1 VVAVHT
7 PGHTP
12 DHVVF
17 FVPTLGALF
26 TGDAVLGR
34 GTSVIDPPEGDL
46 AAYLRSLDAMA
57 ALAPR
62 TIYPGHGPAVWA
74 AAEKLAEYRAHREER
89 ERQVLDALAEGAC
102 TPEDIVAT
110 VYADYPP
117 EVHALGARSVLAH
130 LLKLER
136 EGRAAHV
143 GPPRDNRFE
152 PATPA
157 ACRRCGRPAIP
168 RSTLWRP
175 LQHRAASGGSFLGRE
190 SRRQDVTARGSG
202 HGAAG
207 HQRTHRPVRA
217 LPGRAGQPG
226 QSFLA
231 DPEPQA
237 DAPVRE
243 SASTARGRPPRA
255 RPAGDPRR
263 TARPRRRVAAR
274 RRGRGAGGGRP
285 ASARRPRRWRGP
297 WPARRARRGRPTT
310 GTARIDAER
319 RRVVAAPHVP
329 GPSRLS
335 VITRPDG
342 MPVETDRR
350 PWATSNSASRG
361 SNAVAGSR
369 PRPVHASPVRASA
382 RTRPGTPARLLEGE
396 RGCGHDHGL
405 YSPSTPR

>member
-1 VVAVHT
+1 MPGMSAVRRVLAPNPGPMTLEGTNTWIVGDGPAVVIDPGPDDAGHLGAVRAEAGAIGAIVLTHRHPDHAPGAAALARASGAPIHAWRPDPGELPLRAGQELVAGGGLTVVAVHT

-117 EVHALGARSVLAH
+117 EVHALAARSVLAQ

-168 RSTLWRP
+168 RSTLCDRCSTEL
-175 LQHRAASGGSFLGRE
+175 LQEDPSSGE
-190 SRRQDVTARGSG
+190 N
-202 HGAAG
+202 
-207 HQRTHRPVRA
+207 
-217 LPGRAGQPG
+217 PG
-226 QSFLA
+226 
-231 DPEPQA
+231 
-237 DAPVRE
+237 
-243 SASTARGRPPRA
+243 
-255 RPAGDPRR
+255 
-263 TARPRRRVAAR
+263 
-274 RRGRGAGGGRP
+274 
-285 ASARRPRRWRGP
+285 
-297 WPARRARRGRPTT
+297 
-310 GTARIDAER
+310 
-319 RRVVAAPHVP
+319 
-329 GPSRLS
+329 
-335 VITRPDG
+335 
-342 MPVETDRR
+342 
-350 PWATSNSASRG
+350 
-361 SNAVAGSR
+361 
-369 PRPVHASPVRASA
+369 A
-382 RTRPGTPARLLEGE
+382 RT
-396 RGCGHDHGL
+396 
-405 YSPSTPR
+405 